1 MQVSRLWKDQVGGL
15 KGLWLAQARRIG
27 CQTSKGNQKPALS
40 RIQEEKGDWASV
52 PDELSVV
59 SRDITSS
66 RASELR
72 DSSPGEAFELIKNW
86 KRECVAG
93 LKLKHLLDA
102 GKAWTHEEL
111 VNLVKAP
118 GRCLS
123 IVLLFQI
130 RNIFLPGLQ
139 HCTIT
144 RVTLPVERQTAAL
157 RTLLRVP
164 WCGTWREAEW
174 LPPSQWRPVCLAFG

>member
-1 MQVSRLWKDQVGGL
+1 MQVSRLWKEQVGGL

-27 CQTSKGNQKPALS
+27 CQTRKANQRQTLPMS
-40 RIQEEKGDWASV
+40 HQEEKGDWASV
-52 PDELSVV
+52 PHEWSGV
-59 SRDITSS
+59 SHDIASS

-72 DSSPGEAFELIKNW
+72 DSSPGEAASKDW
-86 KRECVAG
+86 KTECVAG

-123 IVLLFQI
+123 IALLFKI
-130 RNIFLPGLQ
+130 RNIFLPVLDSCKPLEG
-139 HCTIT
+139 
-144 RVTLPVERQTAAL
+144 
-157 RTLLRVP
+157 
-164 WCGTWREAEW
+164 
-174 LPPSQWRPVCLAFG
+174 

>member
-52 PDELSVV
+52 PDESSVV

-66 RASELR
+66 RPSELR
-72 DSSPGEAFELIKNW
+72 DSSPVQLSKDW
-86 KRECVAG
+86 KTECVAG

-123 IVLLFQI
+123 IALLFKI

-139 HCTIT
+139 H
-144 RVTLPVERQTAAL
+144 
-157 RTLLRVP
+157 
-164 WCGTWREAEW
+164 
-174 LPPSQWRPVCLAFG
+174 